1 MGEKKKILQ
10 LDKYE
15 FGVIFHSLT
24 EKRNQLLKDNVP
36 TDDVDSV
43 LLKVIALLEEPAGRK
58 GHSYREAR

>member
-36 TDDVDSV
+36 TDDVDNV
-43 LLKVIALLEEPAGRK
+43 LLKVIALPA
-58 GHSYREAR
+58 ELI

>member
-10 LDKYE
+10 LDNYE
-15 FGVIFHSLT
+15 FGVFLDSLT

-36 TDDVDSV
+36 TDDVDNV

-58 GHSYREAR
+58 GHRYREAR

>member
-24 EKRNQLLKDNVP
+24 EKRNQMIKDNIP
-36 TDDVDSV
+36 TEDVDNV
-43 LLKVIALLEEPAGRK
+43 LMKVIALIEEPSCRK
-58 GHSYREAR
+58 GHRFREAR